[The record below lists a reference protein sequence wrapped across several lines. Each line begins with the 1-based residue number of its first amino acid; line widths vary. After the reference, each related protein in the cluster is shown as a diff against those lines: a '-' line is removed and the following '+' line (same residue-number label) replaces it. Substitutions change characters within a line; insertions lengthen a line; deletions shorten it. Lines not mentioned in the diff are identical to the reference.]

1 MESGPLTM
9 VEKTGGRIDAGGKT
23 KSPVLDR
30 FKVTIT
36 QVKMPSKQLDVSLEL
51 SSRFWPETKM

>member
-1 MESGPLTM
+1 MLE
-9 VEKTGGRIDAGGKT
+9 GKT
-23 KSPVLDR
+23 KSSVLDG

-36 QVKMPSKQLDVSLEL
+36 QMKIPSKQLDVSLEL